1 MHSHME
7 EPKECGP
14 MVQSDC
20 TEKVMEMTSH
30 KNTNHLYIYS
40 VKFCPSPDEVKKE
53 EAQKL
58 YQLMNLSMYRIIQE
72 IDLRKKDEIQINYKL
87 MWLARGDYDLQ
98 RKTRELMFFERA
110 LGEVKPHLPMRP
122 IPRTTG
128 FFHLAEHDT
137 ESPVNVGTD
146 RKRCH
151 KRLMKER
158 MDLEYLKQ
166 VQEELLSSMNSGRRP
181 IHGTQELND
190 VMESLVHRIQHGN
203 NNRGEETKLFH
214 EIKNLKE
221 TIEKYTAPTEPDPRN
236 HWRRYYVGGS
246 RRQLYEKQTRQ
257 HRIKILLNQIDD
269 IKRDQKERTAKVT
282 RLKVELD
289 LVGKS
294 IKSMER
300 ELEKLNL
307 KRIKAYNCA
316 YKHVEQK
323 EVLSS
328 VKSSYG
334 DYLSPMRYVKD
345 VVAPKEDIVALR
357 HGFDRPGL

>member
-1 MHSHME
+1 ME
-7 EPKECGP
+7 YGP

-20 TEKVMEMTSH
+20 TEKVMEITSH
-30 KNTNHLYIYS
+30 
-40 VKFCPSPDEVKKE
+40 KKE
-53 EAQKL
+53 EAHKL
-58 YQLMNLSMYRIIQE
+58 YQLKNLSMYRIIQE
-72 IDLRKKDEIQINYKL
+72 IDLRKINYKL
-87 MWLARGDYDLQ
+87 MWLAQGDNNLEW
-98 RKTRELMFFERA
+98 KTNQLMCLERA

-128 FFHLAEHDT
+128 FFHLAENDAET
-137 ESPVNVGTD
+137 PVNVGTD

-158 MDLEYLKQ
+158 MQLGYLKQ

-181 IHGTQELND
+181 IYGTQELND
-190 VMESLVHRIQHGN
+190 MFLSTSKMESLVHRIQHGN

-214 EIKNLKE
+214 EIRNLKE

-236 HWRRYYVGGS
+236 NWRRFDVGGS
-246 RRQLYEKQTRQ
+246 RRRLYEKQTDQ
-257 HRIKILLNQIDD
+257 HRIKILLNQIDE
-269 IKRDQKERTAKVT
+269 IKRDQKERTTKVT

-316 YKHVEQK
+316 YKHGEQK
-323 EVLSS
+323 EVISS

-345 VVAPKEDIVALR
+345 VVVQKEDIMGLR
-357 HGFDRPGL
+357 HVFDRPGL